1 MGALDTIIKA
11 VKVPDIR
18 KKIIFTLLMI
28 VVFRLGANVPVPGI
42 DRVALQ
48 DMFSSGQGL
57 FEIFDLFSGGN
68 FSNFTI
74 FALSITPYITASIIL
89 NLLTIAIP
97 ALEALSKEGMEG
109 RKKIAQYTRYLT
121 VALAFLQAIG
131 LALGLVREYIT
142 KNADGSMNYFTVV
155 VIIMSLTGGT
165 AFLMWLG
172 EQINEYGVGNGISL
186 IIFAG
191 IICRAPAVIG
201 NTFRNMG
208 SGGPN
213 DVSFISLVLF
223 ALFAL
228 FVVMGTIMVQ
238 QGQRRIPVQYAKR
251 VVGRKMYGGQ
261 NTHIPIKVNQA
272 GVIPVIFAMSLLQ
285 FPMTIT
291 YFMGGQSDF
300 TKFVNKW
307 LSMENPPGVWVYVV
321 IYVVLT
327 IFFTYFYTAVT
338 FNVVDVSD
346 NMRSNGGFIPGIRPG
361 RTTVEYLNRVMTR
374 VTFVGAVFLAAIAAL
389 PFLIQQWTNLNMKFG
404 GTALLI
410 VVGVGL
416 DTMKQLENQM
426 VMRNYK
432 GFL

>member
-18 KKIIFTLLMI
+18 RKIIFTLLMI
-28 VVFRLGANVPVPGI
+28 VVFRLGSCIPIPGVNRDIIANAFTGE
-42 DRVALQ
+42 
-48 DMFSSGQGL
+48 GL

-89 NLLTIAIP
+89 NLLTIAVP

-121 VALAFLQAIG
+121 VGLAFLQAIG
-131 LALGLVREYIT
+131 LSLGLFRDALISTQFFDV
-142 KNADGSMNYFTVV
+142 A
-155 VIIMSLTGGT
+155 IIVLLLTAGT

-172 EQINEYGVGNGISL
+172 EQINEYGIGNGISL

-191 IICRAPAVIG
+191 IICRAPTAVRDA
-201 NTFRNMG
+201 FRGLSSNQI
-208 SGGPN
+208 SL
-213 DVSFISLVLF
+213 ISLVLF

-228 FVVMGTIMVQ
+228 FVVVGTIAVQ

-261 NTHIPIKVNQA
+261 NTHIPITVNQA
-272 GVIPVIFAMSLLQ
+272 GVIPIIFAISLLQ

-291 YFMGGQSDF
+291 YFMPQNSDF
-300 TKFVNKW
+300 TNFVKTW
-307 LSMENPPGVWVYVV
+307 LSMDKAPGVWVFVALYV
-321 IYVVLT
+321 ILT
-327 IFFTYFYTAVT
+327 VFFTYFYTAVT

-346 NMRSNGGFIPGIRPG
+346 NMRANGGFIPGIRPG
-361 RTTVEYLNRVMTR
+361 RTTVEYLNKVMTR
-374 VTFVGAVFLAAIAAL
+374 ITFVGAVFLAAIAAMPHL
-389 PFLIQQWTNLNMKFG
+389 LQQWTALNIGFG

-416 DTMKQLENQM
+416 DTMKQIENQM

>member
-28 VVFRLGANVPVPGI
+28 VVFRLGSCIPVPGI
-42 DRVALQ
+42 NRDVLAEAFQ
-48 DMFSSGQGL
+48 SGQGL

-89 NLLTIAIP
+89 NLLTIAVP

-109 RKKIAQYTRYLT
+109 RKKIAQYTWYLT

-131 LALGLVREYIT
+131 LSVGLFREALISSQFFDV
-142 KNADGSMNYFTVV
+142 A
-155 VIIMSLTGGT
+155 VIVLALTGGT

-191 IICRAPAVIG
+191 IICRAPAAIG
-201 NTFRNMG
+201 NAFQRVDRSEINMM
-208 SGGPN
+208 
-213 DVSFISLVLF
+213 SLVLF

-228 FVVMGTIMVQ
+228 FIVVGTIMVQ

-272 GVIPVIFAMSLLQ
+272 GVIPIIFAMSLLQ
-285 FPMTIT
+285 FPLTIT
-291 YFMGGQSDF
+291 YFTNPNSGF
-300 TKFVNKW
+300 TAFVKKW
-307 LSMENPPGVWVYVV
+307 LSMTEPPGVW
-321 IYVVLT
+321 IYVILYIALT
-327 IFFTYFYTAVT
+327 VFFTYFYTAVT

-374 VTFVGAVFLAAIAAL
+374 ITFVGAVFLAAIAAL
-389 PFLIQQWTNLNMKFG
+389 PFLIQQGTALNIMFG

-416 DTMKQLENQM
+416 DTMKQIENQM
-426 VMRNYK
+426 VMRNYR

>member
-18 KKIIFTLLMI
+18 RKIIFTLLMI
-28 VVFRLGANVPVPGI
+28 VVFRLGANIPVPGI
-42 DRVALQ
+42 DRKLLEEA
-48 DMFSSGQGL
+48 FTGQGL
-57 FEIFDLFSGGN
+57 FQIFDLFSGGA

-89 NLLTIAIP
+89 NLLTIAVP

-121 VALAFLQAIG
+121 VVLAFMQAIG
-131 LALGLVREYIT
+131 LSLGLFRQALISTQFFDV
-142 KNADGSMNYFTVV
+142 A
-155 VIIMSLTGGT
+155 VIVLALTGGT

-191 IICRAPAVIG
+191 IICRAPAAIG
-201 NTFRNMG
+201 NAFQSVSRHEINMMA
-208 SGGPN
+208 
-213 DVSFISLVLF
+213 LVLF

-228 FVVMGTIMVQ
+228 FIVVGTIMVQ

-272 GVIPVIFAMSLLQ
+272 GVIPIIFAMSLLQ

-291 YFMGGQSDF
+291 YFMSAKSGF
-300 TKFVNKW
+300 TEFVNKW
-307 LSMENPPGVWVYVV
+307 LSMTDPPGVW
-321 IYVVLT
+321 IYVILYVLLT

-346 NMRSNGGFIPGIRPG
+346 NMRANGGFIPGIRPG

-374 VTFVGAVFLAAIAAL
+374 ITFVGAIFLAAIAAL
-389 PFLIQQWTNLNMKFG
+389 PYILQQWTNLNIMFG

-416 DTMKQLENQM
+416 DTMKQIENQM
-426 VMRNYK
+426 VMRNYR

>member
-28 VVFRLGANVPVPGI
+28 VVFRLGSCIPVPGI
-42 DRVALQ
+42 DRTLLQ
-48 DMFSSGQGL
+48 DAFTGQGL

-89 NLLTIAIP
+89 NLLTIAVP
-97 ALEALSKEGMEG
+97 ALEALSKEGMDG

-131 LALGLVREYIT
+131 LSVGLFRDALISTQFFDV
-142 KNADGSMNYFTVV
+142 A
-155 VIIMSLTGGT
+155 VIVLALTGGT

-191 IICRAPAVIG
+191 IVCRAPAAIG
-201 NTFRNMG
+201 NAL
-208 SGGPN
+208 N
-213 DVSFISLVLF
+213 DVNSHEISSMSLVLF

-228 FVVMGTIMVQ
+228 FVVVGTIMVQ

-272 GVIPVIFAMSLLQ
+272 GVIPIIFSMSLLQ
-285 FPMTIT
+285 FPLTIT
-291 YFMGGQSDF
+291 YFMKSNSGF
-300 TKFVNKW
+300 TEFVNKW
-307 LSMENPPGVWVYVV
+307 LSMSEPPGVWIYVAL
-321 IYVVLT
+321 YVVLT
-327 IFFTYFYTAVT
+327 VFFTYFYTAVT

-374 VTFVGAVFLAAIAAL
+374 ITFVGAVFLAAIAAL
-389 PFLIQQWTNLNMKFG
+389 PFLIQQWTELDIRFG

-416 DTMKQLENQM
+416 DTMKQIENQM
-426 VMRNYK
+426 VMRNYR

>member
-28 VVFRLGANVPVPGI
+28 VVFRLGSNIPVPGI
-42 DRVALQ
+42 NRELIQEA
-48 DMFSSGQGL
+48 FTGQGL

-74 FALSITPYITASIIL
+74 FALSITPYITASIIF
-89 NLLTIAIP
+89 NLLTIAVPSI
-97 ALEALSKEGMEG
+97 EALAKEGMEG

-131 LALGLVREYIT
+131 LSVGLFRSALISTQFFDV
-142 KNADGSMNYFTVV
+142 A
-155 VIIMSLTGGT
+155 VIVMALTGGT

-191 IICRAPAVIG
+191 IICRAPAAIG
-201 NTFRNMG
+201 TAFRNVGAHQISVM
-208 SGGPN
+208 
-213 DVSFISLVLF
+213 SLVLF

-228 FVVMGTIMVQ
+228 FVVVGTILVQ

-272 GVIPVIFAMSLLQ
+272 GVIPIIFALSLLQ

-291 YFMGGQSDF
+291 YFMNSKSDF
-300 TKFVNKW
+300 TTFVNKW
-307 LSMENPPGVWVYVV
+307 LSMTDPPGVW
-321 IYVVLT
+321 IYVALYVLLT

-338 FNVVDVSD
+338 FNVVEVSD
-346 NMRSNGGFIPGIRPG
+346 NMRANGGFIPGIRPG

-374 VTFVGAVFLAAIAAL
+374 ITFVGAMFLAVIAAM
-389 PFLIQQWTNLNMKFG
+389 PYLIQQWTNLDIRFG

-416 DTMKQLENQM
+416 DTMKQIENQM
-426 VMRNYK
+426 VMRNYR